1 MCAFAAVAPIV
12 RFNDLEILATPTF
25 FFASDFR
32 SRTSDEVHARLTT
45 FFFLAKSRFLF
56 WNRACVTTSCNAP
69 SFIGHFILFLN
80 GRLRFTDDAS
90 LLEQAQKSSIW
101 RAKSIAFAFNMSI
114 ARDIYSRLADFLHES
129 WPMVKPVLFA
139 ALVCAAPVCS
149 SAQ

>member
-56 WNRACVTTSCNAP
+56 LEPGSYH
-69 SFIGHFILFLN
+69 GILQCSVVH
-80 GRLRFTDDAS
+80 RS
-90 LLEQAQKSSIW
+90 LYFVFEWSVAIH
-101 RAKSIAFAFNMSI
+101 R
-114 ARDIYSRLADFLHES
+114 
-129 WPMVKPVLFA
+129 
-139 ALVCAAPVCS
+139 
-149 SAQ
+149 